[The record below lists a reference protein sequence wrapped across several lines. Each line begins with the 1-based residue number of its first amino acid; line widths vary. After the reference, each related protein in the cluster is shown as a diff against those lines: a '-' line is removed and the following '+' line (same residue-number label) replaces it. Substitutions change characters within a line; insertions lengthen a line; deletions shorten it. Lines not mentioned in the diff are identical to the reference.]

1 MKDEEWESI
10 FNFSTF
16 RQPKNNIVCYILLQ
30 QIWILL
36 FMFCLLGGS
45 NFLRFIAPWP
55 HQSMRKLYT
64 WIMGTKLLVF
74 KNNDP
79 KHYEKWKI
87 IWWFVFFL
95 ALHFI
100 CCTKKLVL
108 LFWYASNLSENIVY
122 IWLLHILVCYQLL
135 KDLVSTIHWML
146 HRLLLKL
153 SYKQICG

>member
-36 FMFCLLGGS
+36 FVFCLLGGS

-108 LFWYASNLSENIVY
+108 YFY
-122 IWLLHILVCYQLL
+122 
-135 KDLVSTIHWML
+135 M
-146 HRLLLKL
+146 RLLCYIYWYVISCLKTL
-153 SYKQICG
+153 FLPFIGCCIVCFWN

>member
-87 IWWFVFFL
+87 IWWFVLFL

-100 CCTKKLVL
+100 WCTKKLVL
-108 LFWYASNLSENIVY
+108 YSDMRLTCRKHITYLFAIYWYVIG
-122 IWLLHILVCYQLL
+122 C
-135 KDLVSTIHWML
+135 WMTFFL
-146 HRLLLKL
+146 PF
-153 SYKQICG
+153 IG

>member
-87 IWWFVFFL
+87 ILWFVLFL

-100 CCTKKLVL
+100 WCTKKLVL
-108 LFWYASNLSENIVY
+108 RENIVY
-122 IWLLHILVCYQLL
+122 ISLLHILVCYELL

-146 HRLLLKL
+146 HCLLLKL
-153 SYKQICG
+153 SYNQICG